1 MCTYIF
7 KKSYPTVAPA
17 QANII
22 ASTIQS
28 FLTKVLQIS
37 IRLIEEPESMNVS
50 EDEFPL
56 SEHMQDAVSRILG
69 DENATFYRRFDSRFD
84 TRRLDVGVN
93 SVMMGIVNDD
103 EVCRLDFKVISIF

>member
-1 MCTYIF
+1 MCTYIL
-7 KKSYPTVAPA
+7 KSYPTVAPA

-93 SVMMGIVNDD
+93 SVMVGIVND